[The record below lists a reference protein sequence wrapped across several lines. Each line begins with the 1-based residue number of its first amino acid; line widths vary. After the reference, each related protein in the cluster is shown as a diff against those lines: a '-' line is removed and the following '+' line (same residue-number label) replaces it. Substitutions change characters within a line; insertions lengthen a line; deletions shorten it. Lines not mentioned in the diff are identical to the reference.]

1 MAVLKIRI
9 VQYQH
14 FIEGDEYS
22 VYLEQ
27 PQLDT
32 QIIIANLIKQDQY
45 LEMCESI
52 HGLKTRLEM
61 LGNKVLFVNEFQQ
74 DPNFESYE
82 KAMEFMMRK

>member
-1 MAVLKIRI
+1 
-9 VQYQH
+9 
-14 FIEGDEYS
+14 
-22 VYLEQ
+22 
-27 PQLDT
+27 
-32 QIIIANLIKQDQY
+32 
-45 LEMCESI
+45 MCESI